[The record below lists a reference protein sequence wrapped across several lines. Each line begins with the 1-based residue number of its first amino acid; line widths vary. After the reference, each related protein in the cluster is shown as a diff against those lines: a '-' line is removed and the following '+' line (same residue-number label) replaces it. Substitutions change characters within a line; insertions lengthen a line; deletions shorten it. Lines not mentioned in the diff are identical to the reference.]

1 MSKFWNNTLPPGYYD
16 KILQSGLSINKGLQ
30 ANWHN
35 ATFLKVRSYIK
46 DTDSHLDYAC
56 GSGAFIGNYL
66 YGNSLGIDIANN
78 QVAYAKKQYSSNNY
92 LPLDGFDLTEYQK
105 KYNIITIIGLL
116 EFLDHKE
123 SIELLSSLSGLL
135 KKNGEIILTT
145 PNYRS
150 SMYIFYIIL
159 NFFGVVDYK
168 QEYKEKYNL
177 RKLKSLINSSNYEV
191 IEVSRFLNI
200 GVFISIWNI
209 NSSLKIMRRIE
220 KLINNRFGYLLVA
233 RIKKI

>member
-35 ATFLKVRSYIK
+35 STFLKVRSYIK

-66 YGNSLGIDIANN
+66 YGNSLGVDIANN
-78 QVAYAKKQYSSNNY
+78 QIEYAKNQYSSNNY
-92 LPLDGFDLTEYQK
+92 LPLDEFNLTEHQK
-105 KYNIITIIGLL
+105 KYNVISIIGLL
-116 EFLDHKE
+116 EFLDHNE
-123 SIELLSSLSGLL
+123 STELLNSLSDLL

-150 SMYIFYIIL
+150 AMYIFYIIL
-159 NFFGVVDYK
+159 NFFGVVNYK
-168 QEYKEKYNL
+168 HEYKEKYNL
-177 RKLKSLINSSNYEV
+177 RKLKSLINSTSYEV

-209 NSSLKIMRRIE
+209 GSSLKIMNRIE
-220 KLINNRFGYLLVA
+220 KIINKRFGYLLVA

>member
-1 MSKFWNNTLPPGYYD
+1 
-16 KILQSGLSINKGLQ
+16 
-30 ANWHN
+30 
-35 ATFLKVRSYIK
+35 
-46 DTDSHLDYAC
+46 
-56 GSGAFIGNYL
+56 
-66 YGNSLGIDIANN
+66 
-78 QVAYAKKQYSSNNY
+78 
-92 LPLDGFDLTEYQK
+92 
-105 KYNIITIIGLL
+105 
-116 EFLDHKE
+116 
-123 SIELLSSLSGLL
+123 
-135 KKNGEIILTT
+135 
-145 PNYRS
+145 
-150 SMYIFYIIL
+150 MYIFYIIL